1 MQLEWNAVDLKTGF
15 IRLKAAQT
23 KTDEARS
30 VRLSPQVIQMMKE
43 IPRTLHTRNVFLS
56 VTQKPIRRWGSYQKK
71 VWNESLKRAGIKDA
85 VFHDL
90 RHDFVT
96 KAMRR
101 GNPAYL
107 VMKQVGH
114 KSDAMLRRYQLIDER
129 DLFEFRFS
137 SESQKL
143 GETS

>member
-1 MQLEWNAVDLKTGF
+1 MK
-15 IRLKAAQT
+15 RL
-23 KTDEARS
+23 
-30 VRLSPQVIQMMKE
+30 
-43 IPRTLHTRNVFLS
+43 
-56 VTQKPIRRWGSYQKK
+56 
-71 VWNESLKRAGIKDA
+71 GIEDA

-96 KAMRR
+96 KAMRS

-143 GETS
+143 SETS